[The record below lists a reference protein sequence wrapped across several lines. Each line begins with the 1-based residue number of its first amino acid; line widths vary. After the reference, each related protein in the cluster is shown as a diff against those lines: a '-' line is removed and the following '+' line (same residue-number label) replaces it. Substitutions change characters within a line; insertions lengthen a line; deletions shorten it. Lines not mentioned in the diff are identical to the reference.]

1 VNPVLQDFFALW
13 QKHITPNEL
22 KWYCFRLLQDQ
33 VETDLASDR
42 IEKRAIQ
49 GFTKACETGVPIVN
63 FRAWVYTIAR
73 HEAIRG
79 AQYLKKHQFLSLQP
93 DHEPA
98 EISPEPEFNSDPN
111 ATPPLLVDA
120 FRYKVIN
127 QKEYDVI
134 RYDLS
139 GQFKDRQKLADFLG
153 LSRGNCDVI
162 YLRAIQK
169 MVLAI
174 FTKFVRYLGGPDAVE
189 VIFQHTLHNPPPSF
203 TPQEV
208 TDFMEIVIRHNTKY
222 KPIGNA
228 LQSACQKMIR
238 VPEIRS
244 NFFY

>member
-1 VNPVLQDFFALW
+1 MNPVLQDFFAVW
-13 QKHITPNEL
+13 QKHIKPNEL

-33 VETDLASDR
+33 VETDLARDR
-42 IEKRAIQ
+42 IEKRAMQ
-49 GFTKACETGVPIVN
+49 GFIRAQETGVPILN

-73 HEAIRG
+73 NEVIRS
-79 AQYLKKHQFLSLQP
+79 AQFLKKHKLLSLQP
-93 DHEPA
+93 DQESA
-98 EISPEPEFNSDPN
+98 ETSSEPELNSDPN
-111 ATPPLLVDA
+111 AVPPLLTDA
-120 FRYKVIN
+120 FRYKIIN
-127 QKEYDVI
+127 QREYDLI

-169 MVLAI
+169 LVLAM
-174 FTKFVRYLGGPDAVE
+174 FTKFVRYLGGPPAVE

-208 TDFMEIVIRHNTKY
+208 TDFMQIVIRRNTKY

-228 LQSACQKMIR
+228 LQSACQKMIG
-238 VPEIRS
+238 VPEIRA
-244 NFFY
+244 NFLY